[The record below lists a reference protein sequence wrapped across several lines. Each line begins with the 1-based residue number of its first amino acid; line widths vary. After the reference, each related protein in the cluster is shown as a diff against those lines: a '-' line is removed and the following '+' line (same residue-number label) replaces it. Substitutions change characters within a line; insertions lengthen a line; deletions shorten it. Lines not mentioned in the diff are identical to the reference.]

1 VYRAEEFAMIVGSCG
16 TRVRDRRPGDT
27 IAAARKLAE
36 VEAML
41 DVTSSGTV
49 DGGRSRVQREPK
61 YWGLKRHL
69 LDLLR
74 SLPAGSPIPT
84 ERSLAA
90 EFDVSRTTVRQALA
104 ELTVE
109 GRLLRVQGK
118 GTFAAEPKVAQRL
131 QLSSYTEDMR
141 AQGRQPSSR
150 LLEASDEPAEGDLAR
165 MLGVRA
171 GTRML
176 RLRRLRLA
184 DDEPMAIETTHLALG
199 RFRGLRRYVADG
211 GSLYQVLKERF
222 GVEMGH
228 AEETIETALAS
239 PEEAELLG
247 AEVGMPMLLL
257 SRHSFDTEGKPVEWV
272 RSVYRGDR
280 YKFVATLNRPGD

>member
-1 VYRAEEFAMIVGSCG
+1 MLEMSTAG
-16 TRVRDRRPGDT
+16 TD
-27 IAAARKLAE
+27 AAA
-36 VEAML
+36 
-41 DVTSSGTV
+41 
-49 DGGRSRVQREPK
+49 RSRVQREPK

-74 SLPAGSPIPT
+74 SMPPGSPIPT

-150 LLEASDEPAEGDLAR
+150 LLEMSEEPADSDLSR
-165 MLGVRA
+165 LLGIRA
-171 GTRML
+171 SAKVL
-176 RLRRLRLA
+176 RLNRLRLA
-184 DDEPMAIETTHLALG
+184 DGEPMAIETTHLPLA
-199 RFRGLRRYVADG
+199 RFRGLRRYVTSG
-211 GSLYQVLKERF
+211 GSLYQVLRERF

-239 PEEAELLG
+239 PAEAELLG
-247 AEVGMPMLLL
+247 ADIGLPMLLL
-257 SRHSFDTEGKPVEWV
+257 SRHSFDTDGKPVEWV

-280 YKFVATLNRPGD
+280 YKFVATLNRP

>member
-1 VYRAEEFAMIVGSCG
+1 MLETTPSDVDAATRA
-16 TRVRDRRPGDT
+16 
-27 IAAARKLAE
+27 
-36 VEAML
+36 
-41 DVTSSGTV
+41 
-49 DGGRSRVQREPK
+49 RVQREPK

-69 LDLLR
+69 LDLL
-74 SLPAGSPIPT
+74 SSMPPGSPIPT

-141 AQGRQPSSR
+141 AQGREPSSR
-150 LLEASDEPAEGDLAR
+150 LLEISEEPADIDLAR
-165 MLGVRA
+165 LLAIRA
-171 GTRML
+171 GAKVLRMH
-176 RLRRLRLA
+176 RLRLA
-184 DDEPMAIETTHLALG
+184 DNEPMAIETTHLPLS
-199 RFRGLRRYVADG
+199 RFRGLRRYVSSG
-211 GSLYQVLKERF
+211 GSLYQVLRERF

-247 AEVGMPMLLL
+247 ADVGLPMLLL
-257 SRHSFDTEGKPVEWV
+257 SRHSFDSTGNPVEWV

-280 YKFVATLNRPGD
+280 YKFVAGLDRP

>member
-1 VYRAEEFAMIVGSCG
+1 MLEMSTAG
-16 TRVRDRRPGDT
+16 TE
-27 IAAARKLAE
+27 AAARAR
-36 VEAML
+36 A
-41 DVTSSGTV
+41 
-49 DGGRSRVQREPK
+49 QREPK

-74 SLPAGSPIPT
+74 SMPPGSPIPT

-131 QLSSYTEDMR
+131 QLSSYTEDMK
-141 AQGRQPSSR
+141 AQGRQPGSR
-150 LLEASDEPAEGDLAR
+150 LLEMSEEPADGDLSR
-165 MLGVRA
+165 LLGIRA
-171 GTRML
+171 GAKVL
-176 RLRRLRLA
+176 RLNRLRLA
-184 DDEPMAIETTHLALG
+184 DGEPMAIETTHLPLA
-199 RFRGLRRYVADG
+199 RFRGLRRYVTSG
-211 GSLYQVLKERF
+211 GSLYQVLRERF

-239 PEEAELLG
+239 PAEAELLG
-247 AEVGMPMLLL
+247 ADVGLPMLLL
-257 SRHSFDTEGKPVEWV
+257 SRHSFDADGKPVEWV
-272 RSVYRGDR
+272 RSIYRGDR
-280 YKFVATLNRPGD
+280 YKFVATLNRP

>member
-1 VYRAEEFAMIVGSCG
+1 MLEMSTAG
-16 TRVRDRRPGDT
+16 T
-27 IAAARKLAE
+27 
-36 VEAML
+36 EA
-41 DVTSSGTV
+41 TA
-49 DGGRSRVQREPK
+49 RSRAQREPK

-74 SLPAGSPIPT
+74 SLPPGSPIPT

-150 LLEASDEPAEGDLAR
+150 LLEISEDPADTELSR
-165 MLGVRA
+165 LLGIRSGAKV
-171 GTRML
+171 L
-176 RLRRLRLA
+176 RLHRLRLA
-184 DDEPMAIETTHLALG
+184 DGEPMAIETTHLPLA
-199 RFRGLRRYVADG
+199 RFRGLRRYVTSG
-211 GSLYQVLKERF
+211 GSLYQVLLERF

-239 PEEAELLG
+239 PAEAELLG
-247 AEVGMPMLLL
+247 ADIGLPMLLL
-257 SRHSFDTEGKPVEWV
+257 SRHSFDADGKPVEWV

-280 YKFVATLNRPGD
+280 YKFVATLNRP

>member
-1 VYRAEEFAMIVGSCG
+1 MLEMSTAG
-16 TRVRDRRPGDT
+16 T
-27 IAAARKLAE
+27 
-36 VEAML
+36 EA
-41 DVTSSGTV
+41 TA
-49 DGGRSRVQREPK
+49 RSRAQREPK

-74 SLPAGSPIPT
+74 SLPPGSPIPT

-150 LLEASDEPAEGDLAR
+150 LLEISEDPADTELSR
-165 MLGVRA
+165 LLGIRSGAKV
-171 GTRML
+171 L
-176 RLRRLRLA
+176 RLHRLRLA
-184 DDEPMAIETTHLALG
+184 DGEPMAIEITHLPLA
-199 RFRGLRRYVADG
+199 RFRGLRRYVTSG
-211 GSLYQVLKERF
+211 GSLYQVLLERF

-239 PEEAELLG
+239 PAEAELLG
-247 AEVGMPMLLL
+247 ADIGLPMLLL
-257 SRHSFDTEGKPVEWV
+257 SRHSFDADGKPVEWV

-280 YKFVATLNRPGD
+280 YKFVATLNRP

>member
-1 VYRAEEFAMIVGSCG
+1 MLETTPTGDVDAASRA
-16 TRVRDRRPGDT
+16 
-27 IAAARKLAE
+27 
-36 VEAML
+36 
-41 DVTSSGTV
+41 
-49 DGGRSRVQREPK
+49 RVQREPK

-69 LDLLR
+69 LDLL
-74 SLPAGSPIPT
+74 SSMPPGSPIPT

-141 AQGRQPSSR
+141 AQGREPSSR
-150 LLEASDEPAEGDLAR
+150 LIEISEDPADIELAR
-165 MLGVRA
+165 LLAIRA
-171 GTRML
+171 GAKVLRMH
-176 RLRRLRLA
+176 RLRLA
-184 DDEPMAIETTHLALG
+184 DNEPMAIETTHLPLS
-199 RFRGLRRYVADG
+199 RFRGLRRYVSSG
-211 GSLYQVLKERF
+211 GSLYQVLRERF

-247 AEVGMPMLLL
+247 ADVGLPMLLL
-257 SRHSFDTEGKPVEWV
+257 SRHSFDSAGNPVEWV

-280 YKFVATLNRPGD
+280 YKFVAGLDRP

>member
-1 VYRAEEFAMIVGSCG
+1 MLE
-16 TRVRDRRPGDT
+16 TTPTGDVD
-27 IAAARKLAE
+27 AAARA
-36 VEAML
+36 
-41 DVTSSGTV
+41 
-49 DGGRSRVQREPK
+49 RVQREPK

-69 LDLLR
+69 LDLL
-74 SLPAGSPIPT
+74 SSMPPGSPIPT

-141 AQGRQPSSR
+141 AQGREPSSR
-150 LLEASDEPAEGDLAR
+150 LLEISEDPADIELAR
-165 MLGVRA
+165 LLAIRA
-171 GTRML
+171 GAKVLRMH
-176 RLRRLRLA
+176 RLRLA
-184 DDEPMAIETTHLALG
+184 DNEPMAIETTHLPLS
-199 RFRGLRRYVADG
+199 RFRGLRRYVSSG
-211 GSLYQVLKERF
+211 SSLYQVLRERF

-247 AEVGMPMLLL
+247 ADVGLPMLLL
-257 SRHSFDTEGKPVEWV
+257 SRHSFDSAGNPVEWV

-280 YKFVATLNRPGD
+280 YKFVAGLDRP

>member
-1 VYRAEEFAMIVGSCG
+1 
-16 TRVRDRRPGDT
+16 
-27 IAAARKLAE
+27 
-36 VEAML
+36 ML
-41 DVTSSGTV
+41 ETSSV
-49 DGGRSRVQREPK
+49 GGAEPTARSRAQREPK

-74 SLPAGSPIPT
+74 SMPPGSPIPT

-90 EFDVSRTTVRQALA
+90 DFDVSRTTVRQALA

-141 AQGRQPSSR
+141 AQGRQPSSK
-150 LLEASDEPAEGDLAR
+150 LLEIAEDPADPELSQL
-165 MLGVRA
+165 LGVRVGA
-171 GTRML
+171 KVL
-176 RLRRLRLA
+176 RLHRLRLA
-184 DDEPMAIETTHLALG
+184 DGEPMALETTHLPTS
-199 RFRGLRRYVADG
+199 RFRGLRRYVTAG
-211 GSLYQVLKERF
+211 GSLYQVLRERY

-239 PEEAELLG
+239 PDEAELLG
-247 AEVGMPMLLL
+247 ADVGLPMLLL
-257 SRHSFDTEGKPVEWV
+257 SRHSFDTEGTPVEWV

-280 YKFVATLNRPGD
+280 YKFVATLNRP

>member
-1 VYRAEEFAMIVGSCG
+1 MLETTPSDVDAATRA
-16 TRVRDRRPGDT
+16 
-27 IAAARKLAE
+27 
-36 VEAML
+36 
-41 DVTSSGTV
+41 
-49 DGGRSRVQREPK
+49 RVQREPK
-61 YWGLKRHL
+61 YWGFKRHL
-69 LDLLR
+69 LDLL
-74 SLPAGSPIPT
+74 SSMPPGSPIPT

-141 AQGRQPSSR
+141 AQGREPSSR
-150 LLEASDEPAEGDLAR
+150 LLEISEDPADIDLAR
-165 MLGVRA
+165 LLAIRA
-171 GTRML
+171 GAKVLRMH
-176 RLRRLRLA
+176 RLRLA
-184 DDEPMAIETTHLALG
+184 DNEPMAIETTHLPLS
-199 RFRGLRRYVADG
+199 RFRGLRRYVSSG
-211 GSLYQVLKERF
+211 GSLYQVLRERF

-247 AEVGMPMLLL
+247 ADVGLPMLLL
-257 SRHSFDTEGKPVEWV
+257 SRHSFDSTGNPVEWV

-280 YKFVATLNRPGD
+280 YKFVAGLDRP